1 MGINQVL
8 GKIAKIN
15 EATELASHQVELNL
29 ITDITKDLD
38 TVAASLNS
46 IRPAL
51 IKIEDLLIKNF
62 KTVELANQAILKVQ
76 QAAKEI
82 GAEAFIKELDKPK
95 TMVKEYNNTI
105 NQVLKSIQN
114 GVASL

>member
-1 MGINQVL
+1 MSTLKEIGNKL
-8 GKIAKIN
+8 FK
-15 EATELASHQVELNL
+15 EDLASQKVELGL
-29 ITDITKDLD
+29 VQDITKDLD

-62 KTVELANQAILKVQ
+62 KTVELANLAILKVQ
-76 QAAKEI
+76 EAAKEI
-82 GAEAFIKELDKPK
+82 GADTFIKELDKPK

-105 NQVLKSIQN
+105 NLVLKSIQN